1 MMMVR
6 SLGIFETHLSLRLS
20 DEFAQTHHDELM
32 VLAKI
37 LRWDEVRQVGSC
49 TLRLVGD
56 AHPQLV
62 GIDAARQNMS
72 VGGCMPPFSLPF
84 SQGTPAR

>member
-6 SLGIFETHLSLRLS
+6 SLGILRPVSVCALAMS
-20 DEFAQTHHDELM
+20 SRRPDDDELM
-32 VLAKI
+32 VLAEI
-37 LRWDEVRQVGSC
+37 LGRNEVRQVGARPLGWSAMLIRSFSVS
-49 TLRLVGD
+49 T
-56 AHPQLV
+56 P
-62 GIDAARQNMS
+62 ARQNIS